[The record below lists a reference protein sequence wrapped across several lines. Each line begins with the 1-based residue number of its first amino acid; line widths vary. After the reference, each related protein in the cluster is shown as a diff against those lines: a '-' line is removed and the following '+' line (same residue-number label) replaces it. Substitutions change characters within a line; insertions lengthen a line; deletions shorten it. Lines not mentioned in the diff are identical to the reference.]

1 MLWKQILSIKSRVYG
16 PLKGTNGRTTL
27 ISSSTSPQSNCAAWE
42 RAAARPT
49 PATGEPAASLCRY
62 PSYPSRQVG
71 PGKPPPKLSPCST
84 HSFLGCAVRKSELPG
99 AMAIKITYPKK
110 RQRKAVKG
118 SGNQLILLNVWQ
130 TSQNKRAAKGQQK
143 GSKRLRIN
151 SSSQRV

>member
-1 MLWKQILSIKSRVYG
+1 MLWKQILSIKSSVYG

-99 AMAIKITYPKK
+99 AMAIKITYAKK
-110 RQRKAVKG
+110 GNERQSKAAE
-118 SGNQLILLNVWQ
+118 
-130 TSQNKRAAKGQQK
+130 TSLFCLTYGRPARTKGQQ
-143 GSKRLRIN
+143 
-151 SSSQRV
+151 